1 MNWISVG
8 LEKLNGLN
16 WENNA
21 FFDSFF
27 NFSPR
32 EQKKCYSFS
41 ADVFWIPP
49 TFSPLTSLHYSR
61 FGSLRLPRGAVTS
74 SARPPQRTLAFAPD
88 STALAPDS
96 TTLRSFR
103 SVSLVPKSRSVSKKV
118 FENEHFFCSLVVK
131 KKNQRTLISPLI
143 WEFFEKLFFWRVK

>member
-1 MNWISVG
+1 MP
-8 LEKLNGLN
+8 LNGLN

-49 TFSPLTSLHYSR
+49 TFSPLTPLHYSR
-61 FGSLRLPRGAVTS
+61 FGSLRLPRGAVESGAKATPEGS
-74 SARPPQRTLAFAPD
+74 PAFAPD
-88 STALAPDS
+88 CTALAPDS
-96 TTLRSFR
+96 TALRSFR
-103 SVSLVPKSRSVSKKV
+103 SVSFVPKSRSVSKKV
-118 FENEHFFCSLVVK
+118 FENEHFFCSLVGK
-131 KKNQRTLISPLI
+131 KKKRIKERFLSSYH
-143 WEFFEKLFFWRVK
+143 F